1 MYPYAGMKKINA
13 PLEHLSIIA
22 HLLRWTLIALPVA
35 LCTGSVVAVFLL
47 LLDQVTAWRYAQPWL
62 LYLLPLTGVLIV
74 LLYRYAGKNTEAG
87 NNLILEEIHEPGGGV
102 PLRMA
107 PLVLF
112 TTLLT
117 HLTGGSAG
125 REGTA
130 VQIGGSMAGWLARK
144 LRLPRQDVRIILLT
158 GIAAG
163 FGAVFGT
170 PLAGT
175 LFALEVVYVGRLN
188 YKALL
193 PCLIAALLAD
203 VVCRAWGVHHTV
215 YTLADHAA
223 LIDSGSFLHFNMLL
237 LGKVIIAGTCFGL
250 VSRFFSEAVHL
261 VKDYSLRWI
270 KAPLLI
276 PVSGGLLVIGLS
288 LLPGGAS
295 YLGLGVYN
303 PDPAAVTLVSA
314 FRPGGAAMFS
324 WLWKIVFTA
333 ITLGTGFKGGEVTP
347 LFFVGATLGYSLGV
361 VLGVP
366 VDLMAALGFVA
377 VFAGAANTPV
387 ACVLMGAELFGSAGI
402 LYFGV
407 ACFTAY
413 YFSGNTGI
421 YTAQRLSRDKTGS
434 AGYPGGRSLKDLR
447 KERLDA
453 LRKWIK
459 GATPDQD

>member
-1 MYPYAGMKKINA
+1 MKKINA
-13 PLEHLSIIA
+13 PLEHISIIA

-62 LYLLPLTGVLIV
+62 LYCLPLAGVGIV
-74 LLYRYAGKNTEAG
+74 LLYRYAGKNAEGG
-87 NNLILEEIHEPGGGV
+87 NNLILEEIHQSGGGV

-130 VQIGGSMAGWLARK
+130 VQIGGSMAGWLARR
-144 LRLPRQDVRIILLT
+144 LRLQQQDVRIILLT

-170 PLAGT
+170 PLAGA

-203 VVCRAWGVHHTV
+203 GVCTAWGVHHTA
-215 YTLADHAA
+215 YTITSQEA
-223 LIDSGSFLHFNMLL
+223 LRQSSAFLHFDIAL
-237 LGKVIIAGTCFGL
+237 LGKVIIAGACFGL
-250 VSRFFSEAVHL
+250 VSRLFSEAVHL
-261 VKDYSLRWI
+261 VKDYSNRWI

-276 PVSGGLLVIGLS
+276 PVIGGLLIIELS

-295 YLGLGVYN
+295 YQGLGVYN
-303 PDPAAVTLVSA
+303 PDPSAVSIISA
-314 FRPGGAAMFS
+314 FRPGGADLFS
-324 WLWKIVFTA
+324 WLWKLVFTA
-333 ITLGTGFKGGEVTP
+333 ITLGMGFKGGEVTP
-347 LFFVGATLGYSLGV
+347 LFFIGATLGYSLGV

-387 ACVLMGAELFGSAGI
+387 ACVLMGTELFGGGGI
-402 LYFGV
+402 LYFAV

-421 YTAQRLSRDKTGS
+421 YTAQRLSRDKTGL

-447 KERLDA
+447 QERLAA
-453 LRKWIK
+453 LRKWMK
-459 GATPDQD
+459 R

>member
-1 MYPYAGMKKINA
+1 MKKINA
-13 PLEHLSIIA
+13 PLEHISIIA

-62 LYLLPLTGVLIV
+62 LYCLPLAGVGIV
-74 LLYRYAGKNTEAG
+74 LLYRYAGKNAEGG
-87 NNLILEEIHEPGGGV
+87 NNLILEEIHQSGGGV

-130 VQIGGSMAGWLARK
+130 VQIGGSMAGWLARR
-144 LRLPRQDVRIILLT
+144 LRLQQQDVRIILLT

-170 PLAGT
+170 PLAGA

-203 VVCRAWGVHHTV
+203 GVCTAWGVHHTA
-215 YTLADHAA
+215 YTITSQEA
-223 LIDSGSFLHFNMLL
+223 LRQSSAFLHFDIAL
-237 LGKVIIAGTCFGL
+237 LGKVIIAGACFGL
-250 VSRFFSEAVHL
+250 VSRLFSEAVHL
-261 VKDYSLRWI
+261 VKDYSNRWI

-276 PVSGGLLVIGLS
+276 PVIGGLLIIGLS

-303 PDPAAVTLVSA
+303 PDPSAVSIISA
-314 FRPGGAAMFS
+314 FRPGGADLFS
-324 WLWKIVFTA
+324 WLWKLVFTA
-333 ITLGTGFKGGEVTP
+333 ITLGMGFKGGEVTP
-347 LFFVGATLGYSLGV
+347 LFFIGATLGYSLGV

-387 ACVLMGAELFGSAGI
+387 ACVLMGTELFGGGGI
-402 LYFGV
+402 LYFAV

-421 YTAQRLSRDKTGS
+421 YTAQRLSRDKTGL

-447 KERLDA
+447 QERLAA
-453 LRKWIK
+453 LRKWMK
-459 GATPDQD
+459 R

>member
-1 MYPYAGMKKINA
+1 MKKINA
-13 PLEHLSIIA
+13 PLEHISIIA

-62 LYLLPLTGVLIV
+62 LYCLPLAGVGIV
-74 LLYRYAGKNTEAG
+74 LLYRYAGKNAEGG
-87 NNLILEEIHEPGGGV
+87 NNLILEEIHQSGGDV

-130 VQIGGSMAGWLARK
+130 VQIGGSMAGWLARR
-144 LRLPRQDVRIILLT
+144 LRLQQQDVRIILLT

-170 PLAGT
+170 PLAGA

-203 VVCRAWGVHHTV
+203 GVCTAWGVHHTA
-215 YTLADHAA
+215 YTITSQEA
-223 LIDSGSFLHFNMLL
+223 LRQSSAFLHFDIAL
-237 LGKVIIAGTCFGL
+237 LGKVIIAGACFGL
-250 VSRFFSEAVHL
+250 VSRLFSEAVHL
-261 VKDYSLRWI
+261 VKDYSNRWI

-276 PVSGGLLVIGLS
+276 PVIGGLLIIGLS

-303 PDPAAVTLVSA
+303 PDPSAVSIISA
-314 FRPGGAAMFS
+314 FRPGGADLFS
-324 WLWKIVFTA
+324 WLWKLVFTA
-333 ITLGTGFKGGEVTP
+333 ITLGMGFKGGEVTP
-347 LFFVGATLGYSLGV
+347 LFFIGATLGYSLGV

-387 ACVLMGAELFGSAGI
+387 ACVLMGTELFGGGGI
-402 LYFGV
+402 LYFAV

-421 YTAQRLSRDKTGS
+421 YTAQRLSRDKTGL

-447 KERLDA
+447 QERLAA
-453 LRKWIK
+453 LRKWMK
-459 GATPDQD
+459 R

>member
-1 MYPYAGMKKINA
+1 MKKINA
-13 PLEHLSIIA
+13 PLEHISIIA

-62 LYLLPLTGVLIV
+62 LYCLPLAGVGIV
-74 LLYRYAGKNTEAG
+74 LLYRYAGKNAEGG
-87 NNLILEEIHEPGGGV
+87 NNLILEEIHQSGGGV

-130 VQIGGSMAGWLARK
+130 VQIGGSMAGWLARR
-144 LRLPRQDVRIILLT
+144 LRLQQQDVRIILLT

-170 PLAGT
+170 PLAGA

-203 VVCRAWGVHHTV
+203 GVCTAWGVHHTA
-215 YTLADHAA
+215 YTITSQEA
-223 LIDSGSFLHFNMLL
+223 LRQSSAFLYFDIAL
-237 LGKVIIAGTCFGL
+237 LGKVIIAGACFGL
-250 VSRFFSEAVHL
+250 VSRLFSEAVHL
-261 VKDYSLRWI
+261 VKDYSNRWI

-276 PVSGGLLVIGLS
+276 PVIGGLLIIGLS

-303 PDPAAVTLVSA
+303 PDPSAVSIISA
-314 FRPGGAAMFS
+314 FRPGGADLFS
-324 WLWKIVFTA
+324 WLWKLVFTA
-333 ITLGTGFKGGEVTP
+333 ITLGMGFKGGEVTP
-347 LFFVGATLGYSLGV
+347 LFFIGATLGYSLGV

-387 ACVLMGAELFGSAGI
+387 ACVLMGTELFGGGGI
-402 LYFGV
+402 LYFAV

-421 YTAQRLSRDKTGS
+421 YTAQRLSRDKTGL

-447 KERLDA
+447 QERLAA
-453 LRKWIK
+453 LRKWMK
-459 GATPDQD
+459 R

>member
-1 MYPYAGMKKINA
+1 MKKINA
-13 PLEHLSIIA
+13 PLEHNSIIA

-62 LYLLPLTGVLIV
+62 LYCLPLAGVGIV
-74 LLYRYAGKNTEAG
+74 LLYRYAGKNAEGG
-87 NNLILEEIHEPGGGV
+87 NNLILEEIHQSGGGV

-130 VQIGGSMAGWLARK
+130 VQIGGSMAGWLARR
-144 LRLPRQDVRIILLT
+144 LRLQQQDVRIILLT

-170 PLAGT
+170 PLAGA

-203 VVCRAWGVHHTV
+203 GVCTAWGVHHTA
-215 YTLADHAA
+215 YTITSQEA
-223 LIDSGSFLHFNMLL
+223 LRQSSAFLHFDIAL
-237 LGKVIIAGTCFGL
+237 LGKVIIAGACFGL
-250 VSRFFSEAVHL
+250 VSRLFSEAVHL
-261 VKDYSLRWI
+261 VKDYSNRWI

-276 PVSGGLLVIGLS
+276 PVIGGLLIIGLS

-303 PDPAAVTLVSA
+303 PDPSAVSIISA
-314 FRPGGAAMFS
+314 FRPGGADLFS
-324 WLWKIVFTA
+324 WLWKLVFTA
-333 ITLGTGFKGGEVTP
+333 ITLGMGFKGGEVTP
-347 LFFVGATLGYSLGV
+347 LFFIGATLGYSLGV

-387 ACVLMGAELFGSAGI
+387 ACVLMGTELFGGGGI
-402 LYFGV
+402 LYFAV

-421 YTAQRLSRDKTGS
+421 YTAQRLSRDKTGL

-447 KERLDA
+447 QERLAA
-453 LRKWIK
+453 LRKWMK
-459 GATPDQD
+459 R

>member
-1 MYPYAGMKKINA
+1 MKKINA
-13 PLEHLSIIA
+13 PLEHISIIA

-62 LYLLPLTGVLIV
+62 LYCLPLAGVGIV
-74 LLYRYAGKNTEAG
+74 LLYRYAGKNAEGG
-87 NNLILEEIHEPGGGV
+87 NNLILEEIHQSGGGV

-130 VQIGGSMAGWLARK
+130 VQIGGSMAGWLARR
-144 LRLPRQDVRIILLT
+144 LRLQQQDVRIILLT

-170 PLAGT
+170 PLAGA

-188 YKALL
+188 YNALL

-203 VVCRAWGVHHTV
+203 GVCTAWGVHHTA
-215 YTLADHAA
+215 YTITSQEA
-223 LIDSGSFLHFNMLL
+223 LRQSSAFLHFDIAL
-237 LGKVIIAGTCFGL
+237 LGKVIIAGACFGL
-250 VSRFFSEAVHL
+250 VSRLFSEAVHL
-261 VKDYSLRWI
+261 VKDYSNRWI

-276 PVSGGLLVIGLS
+276 PVIGGLLIIGLS

-303 PDPAAVTLVSA
+303 PDPSAVSIISA
-314 FRPGGAAMFS
+314 FRPGGADLFS
-324 WLWKIVFTA
+324 WLWKLVFTA
-333 ITLGTGFKGGEVTP
+333 ITLGMGFKGGEVTP
-347 LFFVGATLGYSLGV
+347 LFFIGATLGYSLGV

-387 ACVLMGAELFGSAGI
+387 ACVLMGTELFGGGGI
-402 LYFGV
+402 LYFAV

-421 YTAQRLSRDKTGS
+421 YTAQRLSRDKTGL

-447 KERLDA
+447 QERLAA
-453 LRKWIK
+453 LRKWMK
-459 GATPDQD
+459 R